1 MKKYLPEILMTIVTI
16 LAFIASVCKKAPMP
30 FHALY
35 VVFAVVGGLTVFGM
49 LIYSGITL
57 LDKLHDVSYYFGV
70 MFMITLFILVMIGL
84 NAIPPFINET

>member
-16 LAFIASVCKKAPMP
+16 LAFIASTCEKAPMP

-35 VVFAVVGGLTVFGM
+35 VVFAVIGGITVFGM
-49 LIYSGITL
+49 LLYSGIAL
-57 LDKLHDVSYYFGV
+57 LGKLHDVSHYFFV

-84 NAIPPFINET
+84 NAIPPFMNKT